1 MTYKESYEKC
11 ETLEELKRELESD
24 IATAYIINPDR
35 LEVIKKAAEEVAN
48 RKFKDSVL
56 GWLI

>member
-11 ETLEELKRELESD
+11 ETLEELKREVESD

-35 LEVIKKAAEEVAN
+35 LEVIKKTAEEVAN

-56 GWLI
+56 GG

>member
-24 IATAYIINPDR
+24 IVTAYIINPDR
-35 LEVIKKAAEEVAN
+35 LEVIKKKAEEVAN

-56 GWLI
+56 GG